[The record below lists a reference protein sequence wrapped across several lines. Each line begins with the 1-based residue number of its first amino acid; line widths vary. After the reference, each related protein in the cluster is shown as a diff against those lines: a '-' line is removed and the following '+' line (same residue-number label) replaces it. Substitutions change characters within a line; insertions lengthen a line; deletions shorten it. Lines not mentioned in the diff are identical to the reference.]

1 MTKAKQSKAKQSKA
15 KQMDEFKAILLNKI
29 NESCVLQPV
38 EIKVEILKQ
47 LYAMLMTPDGRAV
60 LTTNDTFRSITEKKV
75 NELINTP
82 TVETKTQFLAM
93 SRAVLMVIANI
104 ELGKNLY

>member
-60 LTTNDTFRSITEKKV
+60 LTTNDTFRSITEKKFK
-75 NELINTP
+75 ELINTP

>member
-1 MTKAKQSKAKQSKA
+1 MTKAKQSKAKQSSKA
-15 KQMDEFKAILLNKI
+15 AKKMDEFKAILLNKI

-38 EIKVEILKQ
+38 DVKVEILKQ

-60 LTTNDTFRSITEKKV
+60 LTTNDAFRSIADKKV
-75 NELINTP
+75 NDFMNTP
-82 TVETKTQFLAM
+82 SVETKTQFLAM

-104 ELGKNLY
+104 ELGKN